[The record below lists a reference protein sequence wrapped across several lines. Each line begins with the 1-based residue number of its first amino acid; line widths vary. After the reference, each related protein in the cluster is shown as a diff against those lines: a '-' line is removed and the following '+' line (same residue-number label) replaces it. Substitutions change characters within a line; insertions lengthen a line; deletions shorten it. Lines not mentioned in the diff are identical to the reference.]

1 MGAGHDV
8 RTAVLLIRGVAV
20 LGMVAGV
27 VLAVRAVPLA
37 DRVPVLLVTALNPVM
52 LVHVV
57 SGAHLDVLV
66 GALAV
71 LVVGLTR
78 SGRPATAMGFAV
90 LACALKLPGAVLM
103 AFVLLD
109 VVRAAPSPGR
119 PRTLF
124 RVFGGGLCVLGP
136 VIALCPDPFGWV
148 AALGVPGRAHNA
160 AAPSTWMSYAATALT
175 EPLSGHV
182 PEPSFAVGRT
192 VAATIGVAVV
202 CGLLWRATA
211 GSRTAAFRG
220 VGWALVIVALTG
232 PVLFPWYLVWGL
244 FAAAVGSGLVG
255 RLGLVSLSSAV
266 CMAAALGSGSVV
278 VLTWVVVTVAVL
290 GFTGYAGRA
299 LLTDR
304 ALDSSGGSTAAERL
318 GGGRPG

>member
-1 MGAGHDV
+1 
-8 RTAVLLIRGVAV
+8 
-20 LGMVAGV
+20 
-27 VLAVRAVPLA
+27 
-37 DRVPVLLVTALNPVM
+37 
-52 LVHVV
+52 
-57 SGAHLDVLV
+57 
-66 GALAV
+66 
-71 LVVGLTR
+71 
-78 SGRPATAMGFAV
+78 
-90 LACALKLPGAVLM
+90 
-103 AFVLLD
+103 
-109 VVRAAPSPGR
+109 
-119 PRTLF
+119 
-124 RVFGGGLCVLGP
+124 
-136 VIALCPDPFGWV
+136 
-148 AALGVPGRAHNA
+148 
-160 AAPSTWMSYAATALT
+160 
-175 EPLSGHV
+175 
-182 PEPSFAVGRT
+182 
-192 VAATIGVAVV
+192 VV

-290 GFTGYAGRA
+290 GFTGYVGRA